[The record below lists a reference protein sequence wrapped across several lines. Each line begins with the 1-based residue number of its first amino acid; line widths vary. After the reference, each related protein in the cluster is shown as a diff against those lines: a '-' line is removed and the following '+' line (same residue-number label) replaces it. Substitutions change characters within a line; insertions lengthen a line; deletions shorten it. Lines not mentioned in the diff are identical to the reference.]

1 MENKAMKL
9 QEAIAKN
16 KPFTRKY
23 ENADHDGYGLWEG
36 NLWFKEFHN
45 VNNIP
50 AVSADMDYI
59 EKKLT
64 AKYGPCLCVKRYF
77 HKLTPADMDANDWVV
92 RED

>member
-1 MENKAMKL
+1 MKL
-9 QEAIAKN
+9 HEAIATN

-36 NLWFKEFHN
+36 YLWFKEFHN

-50 AVSADMDYI
+50 AVSADMGYI
-59 EKKLT
+59 EKKFSE
-64 AKYGPCLCVKRYF
+64 KYGPSCRLCATRYF
-77 HKLTPADMDANDWVV
+77 HKLTQADLDANDWVV